1 VTQKPHNGVITVF
14 PTNYEPFGV
23 QSAAIGT
30 NPTYDCRP
38 TVSPRPF
45 EESCAARKPFES
57 VAL

>member
-1 VTQKPHNGVITVF
+1 MNTAPGQH
-14 PTNYEPFGV
+14 
-23 QSAAIGT
+23 QA
-30 NPTYDCRP
+30 NPTAAAASKPATALLWRDDRWA